1 MTGSRYLVEAAGSKL
16 LVDCGLYQERE
27 FRGRNWDPFAVP
39 PESIDAVLL
48 THAHLDHVGYLPRL
62 GCKGFAGPIH
72 ATPATAEIAKIVLLD
87 SGHIQEED
95 ARKKRRRHKKESRR
109 GPYPVQPL
117 YTEEDAE
124 KCVRHFSPVKYQTPL
139 ALAEGKITATWHDA
153 GHILGSAMLTLDVRE
168 NGEARRILFS
178 GDVGRWD
185 KPILRDPTV
194 FEQADYV
201 VVESTY
207 ANRKHKEDAVE
218 DAVAEEVNRAY
229 GKGGNLVIP
238 SFSVERAHEI
248 MYVLNELLL
257 AKRIPQLMVFID
269 SPMAIRVTEVF
280 KHHPELFDE
289 ETIGFIREGSSP
301 FEFPGL
307 TMTRTVDESKS
318 INDVRGTRI
327 IIAGSGMCTGGR
339 IKHHLVQNINV
350 DSNTIMFIGYQAR
363 GTLGRHIVE
372 GAEKVRIFGRKFTV
386 RARIAKV
393 NGFSGHADR
402 DELMKWLGALKTPPR
417 HVFVTHGEE
426 DVALGFSKLI
436 SERMGW
442 EVSVPGYGDEVELE

>member
-16 LVDCGLYQERE
+16 LVDCGLYQERQL
-27 FRGRNWDPFAVP
+27 RGRNWDPFPVP
-39 PESIDAVLL
+39 PESVDAVLL

-124 KCVRHFSPVKYQTPL
+124 RCVRHFSPVKYRTPL
-139 ALAEGKITATWHDA
+139 ELAEGKITATWHDA

-168 NGEARRILFS
+168 NGDTRRILFS

-185 KPILRDPTV
+185 KPILRDPTM

-207 ANRKHKEDAVE
+207 ANRKHKEDTVE
-218 DAVAEEVNRAY
+218 DVVAEEVNRAF
-229 GKGGNLVIP
+229 KSGGNLVIP
-238 SFSVERAHEI
+238 SFSVERAHEV

-257 AKRIPQLMVFID
+257 AERIPQLMVFID

-280 KHHPELFDE
+280 KHHPELFDA
-289 ETIGFIREGSSP
+289 ETMGFIREGSSP

-327 IIAGSGMCTGGR
+327 IIAGSGMCTGG
-339 IKHHLVQNINV
+339 
-350 DSNTIMFIGYQAR
+350 
-363 GTLGRHIVE
+363 
-372 GAEKVRIFGRKFTV
+372 
-386 RARIAKV
+386 
-393 NGFSGHADR
+393 
-402 DELMKWLGALKTPPR
+402 
-417 HVFVTHGEE
+417 
-426 DVALGFSKLI
+426 
-436 SERMGW
+436 
-442 EVSVPGYGDEVELE
+442 